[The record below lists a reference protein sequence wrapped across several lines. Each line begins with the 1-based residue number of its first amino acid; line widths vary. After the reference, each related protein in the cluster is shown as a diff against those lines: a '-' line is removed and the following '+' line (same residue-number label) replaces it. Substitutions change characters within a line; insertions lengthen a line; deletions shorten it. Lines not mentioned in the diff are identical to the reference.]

1 MASPRS
7 GRGAAEEAGVRGDS
21 VVREEEGEGA
31 MEDEQAAITN
41 VQSLSESAVMG
52 PHQTLQGGLE
62 SLILKFNQSQSP
74 L

>member
-7 GRGAAEEAGVRGDS
+7 DRGAAEEAGVRGDS

-52 PHQTLQGGLE
+52 PHQTLQGGFE
-62 SLILKFNQSQSP
+62 SLLINFNQSP

>member
-7 GRGAAEEAGVRGDS
+7 GRGAAEEAGLRG
-21 VVREEEGEGA
+21 EEGEGA
-31 MEDEQAAITN
+31 TEDKQAAITN

-62 SLILKFNQSQSP
+62 SLILILKQSQSP